1 MKNKNNTQ
9 RNSPSSPNLSADNHE
24 GAGEGLDVTACSA
37 SSFDSVEYAKMVSV
51 MLSDN
56 PTKGMGEKTEKWWE
70 DTMKESCRR
79 VLCGESDPNSKSIE
93 EILKEY

>member
-1 MKNKNNTQ
+1 MNVKAHIRATEDSQNNQT
-9 RNSPSSPNLSADNHE
+9 DG
-24 GAGEGLDVTACSA
+24 GALCDATCSA
-37 SSFDSVEYAKMVSV
+37 SLFDSEVYDKMVSV
-51 MLSDN
+51 MLSEN
-56 PTKGMGEKTEKWWE
+56 PTKGMGEETEKWWE